1 MHSMI
6 VFRMD
11 KSYVDR
17 MGKKPLEMILDLIKE
32 YVPPEIVQSGQAGT
46 ITYKAQDWDLEV
58 LDSCPINDPDNI
70 AITVT
75 INQIPANN
83 LLMHRLMLM
92 NKESRSDVIK
102 QYKEKYPEED
112 S

>member
-11 KSYVDR
+11 KSYVDKQ
-17 MGKKPLEMILDLIKE
+17 GKKPLDIILDVIKE
-32 YVPPEIVQSGQAGT
+32 YVPREIARTESDGIIHFQAPE
-46 ITYKAQDWDLEV
+46 WDMEV
-58 LDSCPINDPDNI
+58 LESCPINDPDNI

-75 INQIPANN
+75 FNQIPTNN
-83 LLMHRLMLM
+83 LLMHKLMLM

-102 QYKEKYPEED
+102 QYKEKYPKED
-112 S
+112 F

>member
-11 KSYVDR
+11 KSYVDKKD
-17 MGKKPLEMILDLIKE
+17 KKPLDIILDVIKE
-32 YVPPEIVQSGQAGT
+32 FVPPEIVRSEQEGI
-46 ITYKAQDWDLEV
+46 ITFVAPEWDLEV
-58 LDSCPINDPDNI
+58 LESCPINDPDNT

-75 INQIPANN
+75 FKKIPADN

-92 NKESRSDVIK
+92 NQESRSDVIK
-102 QYKEKYPEED
+102 QYKEKYPKED
-112 S
+112 F

>member
-1 MHSMI
+1 MRSMI

-17 MGKKPLEMILDLIKE
+17 NGKKPLDIILDVIKE
-32 YVPPEIVQSGQAGT
+32 FVPSDIVRIEHEGT
-46 ITYKAQDWDLEV
+46 IHFLAPEWDLEV
-58 LDSCPINDPDNI
+58 LESCPINDPDKT

-75 INQIPANN
+75 FTKIPAGS

-92 NKESRSDVIK
+92 NKESKPDVITE
-102 QYKEKYPEED
+102 YKEKYPTQEN
-112 S
+112 

>member
-11 KSYVDR
+11 KSFVDK
-17 MGKKPLEMILDLIKE
+17 MGKKPLDIILDVIKE
-32 YVPPEIVQSGQAGT
+32 YVPPDIVQGGQAGT
-46 ITYKAQDWDLEV
+46 ITFQAPEWDLEV
-58 LDSCPINDPDNI
+58 LESCPINDPDNI

-75 INQIPANN
+75 FKQIPAGN

-102 QYKEKYPEED
+102 QYKEKYPNQD
-112 S
+112 F

>member
-11 KSYVDR
+11 KSFVDKK
-17 MGKKPLEMILDLIKE
+17 GKKPLDIILDVIKE
-32 YVPPEIVQSGQAGT
+32 YVPPDIVQSEHEGT
-46 ITYKAQDWDLEV
+46 ITFLATDWNLEV
-58 LDSCPINDPDNI
+58 VESCPINDPDHI

-75 INQIPANN
+75 FTQIPADN

-102 QYKEKYPEED
+102 QYKEKYPNQD
-112 S
+112 F

>member
-11 KSYVDR
+11 KSFVDQK
-17 MGKKPLEMILDLIKE
+17 GKKPLDIILDVIME
-32 YVPPEIVQSGQAGT
+32 YVPLDIKRTEPEGT
-46 ITYKAQDWDLEV
+46 ITFLGADWNLEV
-58 LDSCPINDPDNI
+58 VESCPINDPDNS

-75 INQIPANN
+75 FNQIPADN

-102 QYKEKYPEED
+102 QYKEKYPNQD
-112 S
+112 F

>member
-11 KSYVDR
+11 KSYVDK
-17 MGKKPLEMILDLIKE
+17 MGKKPLDIILDVIKE
-32 YVPPEIVQSGQAGT
+32 YVPPDIKRIENEGNIHFIA
-46 ITYKAQDWDLEV
+46 ADWDLEV
-58 LDSCPINDPDNI
+58 LESCPINDPDHI
-70 AITVT
+70 AITV
-75 INQIPANN
+75 NFVQIPAGN

-102 QYKEKYPEED
+102 QYKEKYPNQD
-112 S
+112 F